1 MQKIVIEVT
10 LSSNKSNT
18 SILTI
23 VAKLDGV
30 KSMKLDDKKN
40 RLTVVG
46 DVDPVSIVEAIRK
59 KKKHAK
65 IVSVGL
71 AEPDQR
77 EISGYNSYYNCNSTY
92 RPVNPCYNWSEP
104 YRPIPCTSISYDEQP
119 TGCVIV

>member
-1 MQKIVIEVT
+1 MQKIVLEVT
-10 LSSNKSNT
+10 LSSNKSST

-30 KSMKLDDKKN
+30 KSMKLDEKKN

-65 IVSVGL
+65 IVSVGP
-71 AEPDQR
+71 ADPDQR
-77 EISGYNSYYNCNSTY
+77 DLSGYNPYYNWNSTY
-92 RPVNPCYNWSEP
+92 RPVHPSNLSEP
-104 YRPIPCTSISYDEQP
+104 YRPVPCSSISYDEQP
-119 TGCVIV
+119 TGCVIA

>member
-1 MQKIVIEVT
+1 MQKIVLEVT
-10 LSSNKSNT
+10 LSSNKSST

-30 KSMKLDDKKN
+30 KSMKLDEKKN

-65 IVSVGL
+65 IVSVGP

-77 EISGYNSYYNCNSTY
+77 DLYNPYYNCNSTY
-92 RPVNPCYNWSEP
+92 RPVQPCYNWSEP
-104 YRPIPCTSISYDEQP
+104 YRPVPCASISYVDEQP
-119 TGCVIV
+119 TGCVII